1 MVTPLE
7 SKYIEVQGL
16 KTHYLEAGQG
26 AELVLVHG
34 GEFGAAAE
42 ITWEYNLEPLAE
54 HFHVIAPDMLG
65 YGYSDK
71 VFDFAPAGLYARRI
85 RHLREFLVALGV
97 ESADFM
103 GNSMGAGYL
112 LQDSAE
118 RLPSLPIRRLIA
130 VSGGGESLMNDHRRG
145 LYEYDGTLAG
155 MRRITEAILHDRRWS
170 EDEAYLQRRVD
181 MSLVPGAWQCTAAPR
196 FKPPFAQASASGAR
210 EPGRPDTVRY
220 EDIRVPTLII
230 AGANDLL
237 RVPGYAGKIGARI
250 PDSTV
255 VVIDGAGHCLQI
267 EKAEAVNS
275 AVIEFLL
282 KT

>member
-1 MVTPLE
+1 MVTPVE

-42 ITWEYNLEPLAE
+42 ITWEYNLGPLAE
-54 HFHVIAPDMLG
+54 HFHVIAPDLLG
-65 YGYSDK
+65 YGYTDK
-71 VFDFAPAGLYARRI
+71 VFDFAPGGLYARRM

-97 ESADFM
+97 ESAHFM

-118 RLPSLPIRRLIA
+118 KPPSLPIRRLIT
-130 VSGGGESLMNDHRRG
+130 VSGGGESLMNDHRRA
-145 LYEYDGTLAG
+145 LYEYDGTPAG

-196 FKPPFAQASASGAR
+196 FRPPFAQASPSGGR
-210 EPGRPDTVRY
+210 EPGRPDAVRY
-220 EDIRVPTLII
+220 EDICVPTLII

-255 VVIDGAGHCLQI
+255 VVIDNAGHCLQI

-282 KT
+282 RT